1 MNETS
6 KGLMYWTPR
15 VLCIAFAALLAAFA
29 ADVFDMPL
37 NVWEKAIALAMHLV
51 PSLMVLVV
59 LAVAWRHE
67 WIAAMLFPAARSG
80 PSGVEM
86 GPAPL
91 DGVCLYRGTLL
102 LLGVLY
108 LVSWPSR
115 AALKPSVE

>member
-59 LAVAWRHE
+59 LAVAWRHRVDSGH
-67 WIAAMLFPAARSG
+67 ALPRCSQRSIW
-80 PSGVEM
+80 
-86 GPAPL
+86 
-91 DGVCLYRGTLL
+91 C
-102 LLGVLY
+102 
-108 LVSWPSR
+108 
-115 AALKPSVE
+115 